1 MAFSNQVYGI
11 VSQALDE
18 AYTRQDAK
26 REKANTL
33 VVAAGTVVAALLAAL
48 TYVLEANVDGLPS
61 WLPVLVPVLTMVG
74 TMLGVSKTKNGIT
87 PSILEQVNGIIAD
100 MIDRQQRDGGHAG
113 VPEPV
118 PPVVVEDEVPT
129 TPAAPAAG
137 AGVDDIA
144 AQLEAIAKRLG
155 RR

>member
-1 MAFSNQVYGI
+1 MAFSNQVYGV

-18 AYTRQDAK
+18 VYQRQDVK

-48 TYVLEANVDGLPS
+48 TYVLEANIAGLPS
-61 WLPVLVPVLTMVG
+61 WLPVLVPVLTMAA
-74 TMLGVSKTKNGIT
+74 TALGVSKTKNGIT
-87 PSILEQVNGIIAD
+87 KSILEQANSVIAD
-100 MIDRQQRDGGHAG
+100 MIDRQQRDGGHPG

-118 PPVVVEDEVPT
+118 EPVVVPDEAPT
-129 TPAAPAAG
+129 APA

-155 RR
+155 RL

>member
-1 MAFSNQVYGI
+1 MAFSNQVYGV

-18 AYTRQDAK
+18 VYQRQDAK
-26 REKANTL
+26 REKSNTL

-61 WLPVLVPVLTMVG
+61 WLPVLVPVLTMVA
-74 TMLGVSKTKNGIT
+74 TALGVSRTKNGIT
-87 PSILEQVNGIIAD
+87 PSILEQVNSVIAD
-100 MIDRQQRDGGHAG
+100 MIDRQQRDGGHPG

-118 PPVVVEDEVPT
+118 APVVQEDA
-129 TPAAPAAG
+129 PAAPAAG
-137 AGVDDIA
+137 TGVDDIA

-155 RR
+155 GR